1 MVAISRLHISDVS
14 ESKAGGR
21 SGLCE
26 GTKLMRAAAEEA
38 KLLLKNE
45 EKLTDNSCAQARYR
59 DSLLADM
66 MCVKLFSLS

>member
-1 MVAISRLHISDVS
+1 
-14 ESKAGGR
+14 
-21 SGLCE
+21 
-26 GTKLMRAAAEEA
+26 MRAAAEEA